1 MVEDGSFLRGRGSPA
16 TGGAHMKAGWPSSLD
31 RHHLRDRRP
40 EENYPSVSPLGFPIG
55 AFGRATASPCVSSS
69 AALTWISKAAQHL
82 FLEKKK
88 KKPTASSEVMRVTG
102 LQLSPV
108 PQHLV
113 YCENGADSSELFV
126 WGAEAPHLCS
136 EHLTQ
141 TDSCGNGLGLERGWR
156 GYITSSHLISPLLRL
171 WERAEGH
178 ATCCHS

>member
-1 MVEDGSFLRGRGSPA
+1 MA
-16 TGGAHMKAGWPSSLD
+16 AG
-31 RHHLRDRRP
+31 
-40 EENYPSVSPLGFPIG
+40 PL
-55 AFGRATASPCVSSS
+55 VSSN

-88 KKPTASSEVMRVTG
+88 KPAASSEVTRVTG

-113 YCENGADSSELFV
+113 YCEKGADSSQLFV

-141 TDSCGNGLGLERGWR
+141 TDSCGNGLGLERGWQ
-156 GYITSSHLISPLLRL
+156 GHVTSSISAPLSLDCGSGLKGTTRVAMHEQFLRVAS
-171 WERAEGH
+171 W
-178 ATCCHS
+178 